1 MERLNLAISIF
12 FLLVVV
18 ALSGCAGSG
27 GADNRA
33 QATTETEEEEFEPEK
48 VSVPEY
54 REFLVGLREEVSEGE
69 PREFNERERREF
81 DELYNEL
88 MSQLDGYE
96 STDAM
101 DPDQQR
107 EVFNTH
113 EELQALISG
122 RREDQVICNRRHTVG
137 TNFKQTEC
145 YTRKEWREAK
155 DESQQYLQDRFRR
168 LAVDPSE
175 DNTR

>member
-1 MERLNLAISIF
+1 MERPNLAISIL
-12 FLLVVV
+12 FLLAAV
-18 ALSGCAGSG
+18 ALSGCAG
-27 GADNRA
+27 ADTRA
-33 QATTETEEEEFEPEK
+33 RASATEEEEEGFKPEK

-54 REFLVGLREEVSEGE
+54 REFLVGLRESVSEGE
-69 PREFNERERREF
+69 PREFNERERRQF

-88 MSQLDGYE
+88 MSLLEGHE
-96 STDAM
+96 SVDTM
-101 DPDQQR
+101 HPEQQR

-113 EELQALISG
+113 EELQALMSG
-122 RREDQVICNRRHTVG
+122 RREDQVICNRRHKVG

-155 DESQQYLQDRFRR
+155 DESQQYLKDRFRR
-168 LAVDPSE
+168 LAVDPSQ